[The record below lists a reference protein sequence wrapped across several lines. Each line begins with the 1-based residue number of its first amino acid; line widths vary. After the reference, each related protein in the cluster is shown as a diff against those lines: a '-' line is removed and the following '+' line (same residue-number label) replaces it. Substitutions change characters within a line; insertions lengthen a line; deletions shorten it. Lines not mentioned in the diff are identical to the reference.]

1 MKKLLMVSMA
11 VAGSFAFQ
19 SPLAGQEAPSPS
31 ASAPAPLAAAPELDL
46 TTVLDYAQDPS
57 ERMTVP
63 VDIGGRGPFDF
74 VVDTGAERT
83 VIASELAGRLGLLAG
98 TTSVVHSM
106 TEVSRIR
113 TVVIPELTIGGKRVR
128 GIHAPA
134 LSQANLGA
142 EGMLGVDSLQSQR
155 VSFDFVRREMS
166 ITPSRRREEVWPKDV
181 IVITGRKRFGHL
193 VLVDASVDGQK
204 VWVIIDTGAQVSI
217 ANNALRQRLAR
228 RGRLGA
234 TTPIEMLSVTG
245 GRLTLDQ
252 TKVNLIK
259 IGGVDIVDM
268 PIAFADVH
276 PFHKL
281 KLTKR
286 PALLLGMDALRLFQ
300 RVSVDFANR
309 KVKMLPTPHSSL
321 DPRTRMARAGRTR
334 PAG

>member
-1 MKKLLMVSMA
+1 MKKLLMASMA
-11 VAGSFAFQ
+11 LAGSFAFL
-19 SPLAGQEAPSPS
+19 SPLSGQDAPT
-31 ASAPAPLAAAPELDL
+31 PLAAAPELDL
-46 TTVLDYAQDPS
+46 IMVLDYAQDPS

-63 VDIGGRGPFDF
+63 VNIGVNGPYDF

-83 VIASELAGRLGLLAG
+83 VIASELAGRLGLNAG
-98 TTSVVHSM
+98 TTSIVHSM

-113 TVVIPELTIGGKRVR
+113 TVVIPELRIGGKSVR

-134 LSQANLGA
+134 LSQVNLGA
-142 EGMLGVDSLQSQR
+142 EGMLGVDSLQQQR

-166 ITPSRRREEVWPKDV
+166 IAPSRQREEVWPKDV
-181 IVITGRKRFGHL
+181 IVVTARKRFGHL

-204 VWVIIDTGAQVSI
+204 VWVIVDTGSQVTI
-217 ANNALRQRLAR
+217 ANEALRQRLAR

-234 TTPIEMLSVTG
+234 TTPVEMLSVTG
-245 GRLTLDQ
+245 GRLMVDQ
-252 TKVNLIK
+252 TKVNLIR

-309 KVKMLPTPHSSL
+309 KVKMLPTPRSAL
-321 DPRTRMARAGRTR
+321 DRQTQMARAGRAR
-334 PAG
+334 PIG